1 MKIVSTIAEVRDA
14 RRGFPTLG
22 LVPTMGFLHEG
33 HLSLVRRAKAECGAV
48 AASLFVNPTQF
59 GPNEDF
65 DRYPRARER
74 DLTLLESSGCD
85 LVFIPEVSEIYPAD
99 FDTKITVGGVS
110 QGLEGAVR
118 PGHFEGVATVVAK
131 LLNIFQPD
139 RAYFGQK
146 DAQQAAVIRKLVRDL
161 DMPVSVV
168 ICDIVR
174 EADGLAMSSRNAYL
188 TPEERAR
195 ATILNRALRS
205 AEAVFQAGEH
215 SADALR
221 ATLSATLATDSAATV
236 DYVSVA
242 DPQTL
247 SELDEI
253 GPSGALM
260 SLAVRIGTTRLLDN
274 LVLRQG

>member
-1 MKIVSTIAEVRDA
+1 MNVVSTISEVRAA
-14 RRGFPTLG
+14 RRATPALG

-33 HLSLVRRAKAECGAV
+33 HLSLVRRARAECGAV
-48 AASLFVNPTQF
+48 AVSLFVNPTQF

-65 DRYPRARER
+65 ARYPRARER
-74 DLTLLESSGCD
+74 DLALLEAEGCD
-85 LVFIPEVSEIYPAD
+85 LVFIPEVSEIYPTG
-99 FDTKITVGGVS
+99 FDTRINVGGVS

-161 DMPVSVV
+161 DLPVSIV

-174 EADGLAMSSRNAYL
+174 EPDGLAMSSRNAYL
-188 TPEERAR
+188 SRDERHR
-195 ATILNRALRS
+195 ATLLIRALRS
-205 AEAVFQAGEH
+205 AEAAFEAGERK
-215 SADALR
+215 ATVLR
-221 ATLSATLATDSAATV
+221 ATLTATLASDPAAAI

-242 DPQTL
+242 DPLTL
-247 SELDEI
+247 QELDEV
-253 GPSGALM
+253 GAAGALM
-260 SLAVRIGTTRLLDN
+260 SLAVLIGATRLIDN
-274 LVLRQG
+274 LVVG

>member
-1 MKIVSTIAEVRDA
+1 MNVVSTVAEVRAA
-14 RRGFPTLG
+14 RRITPVLG

-48 AASLFVNPTQF
+48 AVSLFVNPTQF

-65 DRYPRARER
+65 ARYPRARER
-74 DLTLLESSGCD
+74 DLALLEAQDCD
-85 LVFIPEVSEIYPAD
+85 LVFIPEVSEIYPTG
-99 FDTKITVGGVS
+99 FDTKINVGGVS

-139 RAYFGQK
+139 GAYFGQK

-161 DMPVSVV
+161 DLPVSVV

-174 EADGLAMSSRNAYL
+174 EPDGLAMSSRNAYL
-188 TPEERAR
+188 SRDERQR
-195 ATILNRALRS
+195 ATLLIRALRS
-205 AEAVFQAGEH
+205 AEAAFEAGERQVTV
-215 SADALR
+215 LR
-221 ATLSATLATDSAATV
+221 ATLIAILASDPAAAI

-242 DPQTL
+242 DPLTL
-247 SELDEI
+247 QEIDEV
-253 GPSGALM
+253 GAAGALM
-260 SLAVRIGTTRLLDN
+260 SLAVRIGATRLIDN
-274 LVLRQG
+274 LVVGSV